1 MSRRLSLT
9 VLALLSAAFLTAY
22 RPYGLKARPDAAW
35 MTVSSL
41 KTGREYYLEVSED
54 GAAMMREETP
64 TSLVTRRGTI
74 QKQLVSD
81 FFREIDNSEVINS
94 QGEAGGKL
102 VFYRGDMLKI
112 SAYINGELT
121 RTSAPLKNFGD
132 AFSYAFGEVQKAVS
146 VLPQEKKLRG
156 FLRAVPAT
164 GEDLASYRA
173 DSGGG
178 GDRRIVE
185 TADIMKVKP
194 LMSAIEEPYRLV
206 PIEDEAGLKQLQ
218 DFVSSKQ
225 LYGLRTLF
233 YLPSTRGTFKCQ
245 VLDAW
250 RSGPQ
255 AKGAKA
261 AKSGRTAKRR
271 VRRPR
276 HRAAEVK

>member
-1 MSRRLSLT
+1 MSRRLPLAA
-9 VLALLSAAFLTAY
+9 LALLAAAFLTAY
-22 RPYGLKARPDAAW
+22 RPYGLRARPEAAW
-35 MTVSSL
+35 MTVSSI
-41 KTGREYYLEVSED
+41 KTGREYYLEVSEN
-54 GAAMMREETP
+54 GSAVMREETQ
-64 TSLVTRRGTI
+64 TSLITRRGTI
-74 QKQLVSD
+74 EKQLVSD

-94 QGEAGGKL
+94 QGDAGGKL

-132 AFSYAFGEVQKAVS
+132 AFAYAFGEVRKAVA
-146 VLPQEKKLRG
+146 VLPQEKKLKA

-173 DSGGG
+173 DSGRGG
-178 GDRRIVE
+178 TGKIVE
-185 TADIMKVKP
+185 TAEIMKVKP
-194 LMSAIEEPYRLV
+194 LMSAIEEPYRLI
-206 PIEDEAGLKQLQ
+206 PIEDETGLKQIQ

-250 RSGPQ
+250 RGNLP
-255 AKGAKA
+255 ARGAKA
-261 AKSGRTAKRR
+261 GKAGKKAKHRA
-271 VRRPR
+271 RRPR
-276 HRAAEVK
+276 HRPAAVK

>member
-1 MSRRLSLT
+1 VIRRLPLA
-9 VLALLSAAFLTAY
+9 VLAMLSAAFLTAY
-22 RPYGLKARPDAAW
+22 RPYGLRARPEAAW

-54 GAAMMREETP
+54 GSAVMREETQ
-64 TSLVTRRGTI
+64 TSLITRRGTI
-74 QKQLVSD
+74 AKQLVSD

-94 QGEAGGKL
+94 QGDAGGKL

-132 AFSYAFGEVQKAVS
+132 AFAYAFGEVRKAVAA
-146 VLPQEKKLRG
+146 LPQERKLKA

-164 GEDLASYRA
+164 GEDLASYRP
-173 DSGGG
+173 DSGRG
-178 GDRRIVE
+178 GDGRIVE
-185 TADIMKVKP
+185 PAEIMKVKP
-194 LMSAIEEPYRLV
+194 LMSAIEEPYRLI

-218 DFVSSKQ
+218 DFVSAKQ
-225 LYGLRTLF
+225 LHGLRTLF

-250 RSGPQ
+250 RGDLAAGDKAGKD
-255 AKGAKA
+255 AKKA
-261 AKSGRTAKRR
+261 RR
-271 VRRPR
+271 RLRRPR
-276 HRAAEVK
+276 RRPAEVK

>member
-1 MSRRLSLT
+1 MIRRLPLA
-9 VLALLSAAFLTAY
+9 VLAMLSAAFLTAY
-22 RPYGLKARPDAAW
+22 RPYGLRARPEAAW

-54 GAAMMREETP
+54 GSAVMREETQ
-64 TSLVTRRGTI
+64 TSLITRRGTI
-74 QKQLVSD
+74 AKQLVSD

-94 QGEAGGKL
+94 QGDAGGKL

-132 AFSYAFGEVQKAVS
+132 AFAYAFGEVRKAVAA
-146 VLPQEKKLRG
+146 LPQERKLKA

-164 GEDLASYRA
+164 GEDLASYRP
-173 DSGGG
+173 DSGRG
-178 GDRRIVE
+178 GDGRIVE
-185 TADIMKVKP
+185 TAEIMKVKP
-194 LMSAIEEPYRLV
+194 LMSAIEEPYRLI

-218 DFVSSKQ
+218 DFVSAKQ
-225 LYGLRTLF
+225 LHGLRTLF

-250 RSGPQ
+250 RGDLAAGDKAGKD
-255 AKGAKA
+255 AKKA
-261 AKSGRTAKRR
+261 RR
-271 VRRPR
+271 RLRRPR
-276 HRAAEVK
+276 RRPAEVK